1 MMRRS
6 TFQTTLT
13 GKLYAPKPVHDE
25 SKAAN
30 QSLYC
35 QFVDAYCRFD
45 DWPPAT
51 SVREAQTEWRKIRED
66 EGAVRKRIEQF
77 ASRASSATAKL
88 GDWAVTVS
96 KAAPQPTGDGEP
108 PSSDRDKPP
117 GDSSTSRQPS
127 QTPAQPES
135 SVSISS
141 VAGWTVET
149 SRIVQSFLR
158 SINVEPEK
166 LLTPDVLQQSFFL
179 VLLRNMSEVWHRFIT
194 AEEEYKALGQRRE
207 WKKSTLK
214 QSVSATHDL
223 IKSIGQ

>member
-1 MMRRS
+1 MTCARGPLVTTWHCGSVGWWWPCSFRFAMMRRS

-45 DWPPAT
+45 DRTRAT

-96 KAAPQPTGDGEP
+96 KAAPQPTGDGGP
-108 PSSDRDKPP
+108 PSSDRDKATRRLV
-117 GDSSTSRQPS
+117 D
-127 QTPAQPES
+127 
-135 SVSISS
+135 
-141 VAGWTVET
+141 VAATFT
-149 SRIVQSFLR
+149 D
-158 SINVEPEK
+158 
-166 LLTPDVLQQSFFL
+166 TC
-179 VLLRNMSEVWHRFIT
+179 T
-194 AEEEYKALGQRRE
+194 A
-207 WKKSTLK
+207 
-214 QSVSATHDL
+214 
-223 IKSIGQ
+223 